1 MSDNGH
7 DLPWSAEQWAELQQ
21 LVQNS
26 ARKARI
32 ASSFLPLHGPL
43 PPGQATVPALS
54 MAPELLGNLQRGEIN
69 QRLEID
75 EGRTLRLTTIACDV
89 YVTSVQAED
98 PSLAAV
104 RDLLARAADVI
115 GRLEDAIVFNGQIAR
130 NTAPGAA
137 AGNKVSPLVQPAI
150 YTVSN
155 PDPNPG
161 LLNPPSVR
169 RPVGAPRMAGMV
181 PGATYTLVGRSL
193 IQSIIAAIQALETVG
208 HYGPF
213 ACVLGNDLYRGVIS
227 PDRNSLVL
235 PSDRIIPFL
244 DGGPLL
250 RASTVP
256 RNRGVVVAMAGTPI
270 DLVIAK
276 DVHVSFL
283 QRSLEPRYV
292 LRVSERFVLRIKQPD
307 AIYQLELDGDPSGN
321 EDGPDGEADDQ

>member
-115 GRLEDAIVFNGQIAR
+115 GRLEDAIVFNGNAT
-130 NTAPGAA
+130 NAPPAA
-137 AGNKVSPLVQPAI
+137 AGQVKQGTSPLVQPAHLQRLS
-150 YTVSN
+150 TK
-155 PDPNPG
+155 PG
-161 LLNPPSVR
+161 QLRSPQPAVRSPPS
-169 RPVGAPRMAGMV
+169 G
-181 PGATYTLVGRSL
+181 
-193 IQSIIAAIQALETVG
+193 
-208 HYGPF
+208 
-213 ACVLGNDLYRGVIS
+213 
-227 PDRNSLVL
+227 
-235 PSDRIIPFL
+235 
-244 DGGPLL
+244 
-250 RASTVP
+250 RASYG
-256 RNRGVVVAMAGTPI
+256 RDGTRCY
-270 DLVIAK
+270 
-276 DVHVSFL
+276 VHTCGPKPHAEHHC
-283 QRSLEPRYV
+283 RH
-292 LRVSERFVLRIKQPD
+292 
-307 AIYQLELDGDPSGN
+307 SG
-321 EDGPDGEADDQ
+321 A

>member
-1 MSDNGH
+1 M
-7 DLPWSAEQWAELQQ
+7 
-21 LVQNS
+21 
-26 ARKARI
+26 
-32 ASSFLPLHGPL
+32 
-43 PPGQATVPALS
+43 
-54 MAPELLGNLQRGEIN
+54 
-69 QRLEID
+69 
-75 EGRTLRLTTIACDV
+75 
-89 YVTSVQAED
+89 
-98 PSLAAV
+98 
-104 RDLLARAADVI
+104 
-115 GRLEDAIVFNGQIAR
+115 
-130 NTAPGAA
+130 
-137 AGNKVSPLVQPAI
+137 
-150 YTVSN
+150 
-155 PDPNPG
+155 
-161 LLNPPSVR
+161 
-169 RPVGAPRMAGMV
+169 
-181 PGATYTLVGRSL
+181 
-193 IQSIIAAIQALETVG
+193 G

-307 AIYQLELDGDPSGN
+307 AIYQLELDGDPSAN

>member
-115 GRLEDAIVFNGQIAR
+115 GRLEDAIVFNG
-130 NTAPGAA
+130 
-137 AGNKVSPLVQPAI
+137 K
-150 YTVSN
+150 
-155 PDPNPG
+155 
-161 LLNPPSVR
+161 
-169 RPVGAPRMAGMV
+169 
-181 PGATYTLVGRSL
+181 
-193 IQSIIAAIQALETVG
+193 
-208 HYGPF
+208 
-213 ACVLGNDLYRGVIS
+213 
-227 PDRNSLVL
+227 
-235 PSDRIIPFL
+235 
-244 DGGPLL
+244 
-250 RASTVP
+250 
-256 RNRGVVVAMAGTPI
+256 
-270 DLVIAK
+270 
-276 DVHVSFL
+276 
-283 QRSLEPRYV
+283 
-292 LRVSERFVLRIKQPD
+292 
-307 AIYQLELDGDPSGN
+307 
-321 EDGPDGEADDQ
+321 